1 MFVHERPCAAPL
13 GPVLAV
19 SDVHGGHEVDDP
31 AAGVVGLPKP
41 GRIGTAGSLAA
52 PGAAPAHKSR
62 LRRALDAFGAAG
74 LYRTTRS
81 SYGEQHGAAASLPR
95 ALPPPPDQLSLC
107 RHAGTQELLRR
118 RSGFKALDV
127 ESSHRRGR
135 DSVRVLCCVLIVWFM
150 KHTKSRGRGRVCH
163 GGAGRDLV
171 LQAGVLGR
179 PRRLFGVLLGV

>member
-19 SDVHGGHEVDDP
+19 SDVHGGHGVDDP
-31 AAGVVGLPKP
+31 AAGVIGLPKP
-41 GRIGTAGSLAA
+41 GRIGTAGSPAA

-95 ALPPPPDQLSLC
+95 ALTIISDQLSLC
-107 RHAGTQELLRR
+107 RHAGTQERHQRR
-118 RSGFKALDV
+118 CGFDELGFAALHKD
-127 ESSHRRGR
+127 GR
-135 DSVRVLCCVLIVWFM
+135 DSVR
-150 KHTKSRGRGRVCH
+150 
-163 GGAGRDLV
+163 
-171 LQAGVLGR
+171 
-179 PRRLFGVLLGV
+179 